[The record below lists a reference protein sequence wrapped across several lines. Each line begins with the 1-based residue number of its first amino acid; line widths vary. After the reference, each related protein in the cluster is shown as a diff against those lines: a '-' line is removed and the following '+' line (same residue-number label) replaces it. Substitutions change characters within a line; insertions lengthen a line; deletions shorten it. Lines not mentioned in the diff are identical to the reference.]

1 VDERA
6 ALAEWLRRLEARNE
20 ARIELGLDRV
30 RTVLDRLP
38 VAPPSGRVFTVAGTN
53 GKGSTTG
60 ILAAALAAAGVRT
73 GHYTSPHLRR
83 YTERVRIAGREIDA
97 AGLVAAFAAVEAA
110 AAGVPLTYFE
120 FGTLAAAVAF
130 TAGGCEAWVLEVGLG
145 GRLDAVNA
153 IDPDWSLI
161 TTIGLDHQEYLG
173 DTIEAIAGEKAGI
186 LRPGRPAFYGDAP
199 VPRAIAGRARELGTP
214 LALAGTD
221 FGYRPVGPGWEWWG
235 SGQRRAGLPALPG
248 WTDAQYRNG
257 SLALAA
263 LAAADP
269 RFVPAIPDLAGV
281 LAAGM
286 PAGRCQRLR
295 HGPHEWVLDVAH
307 NPQAAGVLAA
317 QLAALPA
324 ADTTVVAGLLAD
336 KSVPGFVAALAPG
349 TRRWIAAGLDGPRG
363 QPAGTLAAE
372 LRAAGAGDVR
382 AEPSPAAAFAAA
394 VAATPAGGRIVACG
408 SFRVVGPALD
418 WLGLY

>member
-1 VDERA
+1 MDDRA
-6 ALAEWLRRLEARNE
+6 ALADWLRRLEARNE

-30 RTVLDRLP
+30 RAVLARLP
-38 VAPPSGRVFTVAGTN
+38 VAPPPGRVFTVAGTN

-60 ILAAALAAAGVRT
+60 ILAAALGAAGLRT

-83 YTERVRIAGREIDA
+83 YTERVRIAGREVDA
-97 AGLVAAFAAVEAA
+97 AGLVAAFATVDAA
-110 AAGVPLTYFE
+110 AGGVPLTYFE

-130 TAGGCEAWVLEVGLG
+130 TAAGCDAWVLEVGLG

-173 DTIEAIAGEKAGI
+173 DTIEAIAAEKAGI
-186 LRPGRPAFYGDAP
+186 LRSGRPAFYGDTP
-199 VPRAIAGRARELGTP
+199 VPAAISARARELGTP
-214 LALAGTD
+214 LARAGAD
-221 FGYRPVGPGWEWWG
+221 FGYRRVAATWGWWG
-235 SGQRRAGLPALPG
+235 AGLRREGLVLVPG
-248 WTDAQYRNG
+248 WTDAQYRNA

-269 RFVPAIPDLAGV
+269 RLMPGAPDLVAVLMAG
-281 LAAGM
+281 L
-286 PAGRCQRLR
+286 PAGRCQRVR
-295 HGPHEWVLDVAH
+295 HGDHEWVLDVAH

-317 QLAALPA
+317 QLAALPL

-336 KSVPGFVAALAPG
+336 KSVPGFVAALASG
-349 TRRWIAAGLDGPRG
+349 ARRWIAAGLDGPRG
-363 QPAGTLAAE
+363 QSAEALAAA
-372 LRAAGAGDVR
+372 LHAAGATDVR
-382 AEPSPAAAFAAA
+382 AAPSPAAAFAAA